1 MSPTGSPPAAPDSS
15 DALVAKVV
23 SMAVLGLVPFALGV
37 LPARL
42 ASYLGWD
49 RREKGVDS
57 SSTGVGGVA
66 ISLLLCFGGGVL
78 LCTTFL
84 HLQPEVR
91 EGVEALQESGQLP
104 ELSGI
109 HLSELLLCLGFFLVY
124 LAEELVHAVLDSRH
138 EEEEAAALHRTV
150 SLRRCARHEGPT
162 TIPRVT
168 LGNRAGGA
176 PSTTHSSSSSSSAG
190 PADGASST
198 QILFLRSSSS
208 YLDVKT
214 VSGPLDAA
222 EARMTPAPPAM
233 AAPVGDQHHPH
244 HHHHHRSHVSYDT
257 LRADSV
263 AASLKGLLAV
273 LALSFHAV
281 FEGLA
286 VGLESSAASVWVLCG
301 AIAAHKFVIAFC
313 VGVELVSARTR
324 PALLVAYVATFA
336 MVTPLGI
343 GAGIAVTAAES
354 GAAEGMSSSVVAVVL
369 QGMAAGTLLYV
380 VFFEVLQRER
390 AGSHAASA
398 GLCHLLAILLGF
410 GLMLGLQIL
419 SGHEHHSHAKDG
431 GHGHDHHSHTTG
443 AVTQAI
449 QELTESIVAHATS
462 TEAPHH
468 HHHEHEHR

>member
-1 MSPTGSPPAAPDSS
+1 MASTLPPTSEVPVVIENTER
-15 DALVAKVV
+15 DALVAKIV

-42 ASYLGWD
+42 ASYLGWN
-49 RREKGVDS
+49 RHEKGDVES
-57 SSTGVGGVA
+57 RHAVGGLAV
-66 ISLLLCFGGGVL
+66 SLLLCFGGGVL

-91 EGVEALQESGQLP
+91 EGVEALQNAGRLP
-104 ELSGI
+104 ELKGI
-109 HLSELLLCLGFFLVY
+109 HLSELLICIGFFLVY
-124 LAEELVHAVLDSRH
+124 LAEEVVHAVLDSRH

-150 SLRRCARHEGPT
+150 SLRRCTRQGHESGGGGGPT
-162 TIPRVT
+162 VIPR
-168 LGNRAGGA
+168 
-176 PSTTHSSSSSSSAG
+176 SSAG
-190 PADGASST
+190 S
-198 QILFLRSSSS
+198 
-208 YLDVKT
+208 
-214 VSGPLDAA
+214 PLDA
-222 EARMTPAPPAM
+222 ETRMTGGPLPHIHSPAATATVRPE
-233 AAPVGDQHHPH
+233 APSPVSTVGNGH
-244 HHHHHRSHVSYDT
+244 SHSHISYDT

-286 VGLESSAASVWVLCG
+286 VGLESSASSVWVLCG

-313 VGVELVSARTR
+313 VGVELVSSRTR

-354 GAAEGMSSSVVAVVL
+354 GQIDGLSTASSSVVAVIL

-390 AGSHAASA
+390 AGSHAPSA
-398 GLCHLLAILLGF
+398 GLCHLLAILVGF

-419 SGHEHHSHAKDG
+419 
-431 GHGHDHHSHTTG
+431 
-443 AVTQAI
+443 
-449 QELTESIVAHATS
+449 
-462 TEAPHH
+462 
-468 HHHEHEHR
+468 

>member
-1 MSPTGSPPAAPDSS
+1 MSSDEGR

-49 RREKGVDS
+49 RSGDKGVAGGIK
-57 SSTGVGGVA
+57 GV
-66 ISLLLCFGGGVL
+66 SLLLCFGGGVL

-91 EGVEALQESGQLP
+91 EGVEALQEAGELP
-104 ELSGI
+104 SIPGV
-109 HLSELLLCLGFFLVY
+109 HLSELLLCSGFFLVY

-138 EEEEAAALHRTV
+138 EDEEAAALHRTV
-150 SLRRCARHEGPT
+150 SLRRCARHHHEASPAP
-162 TIPRVT
+162 ILPRVT
-168 LGNRAGGA
+168 LGRTPPGA
-176 PSTTHSSSSSSSAG
+176 DHQPPTTTSATPPPPAASAAAVVSSSSTSSSSS
-190 PADGASST
+190 T
-198 QILFLRSSSS
+198 QVLFSRSSSAS

-222 EARMTPAPPAM
+222 RLSAPPQ
-233 AAPVGDQHHPH
+233 GGHQHS
-244 HHHHHRSHVSYDT
+244 HRHHVSYDT
-257 LRADSV
+257 LRADTV

-286 VGLESSAASVWVLCG
+286 VGLESDASSVWVLCG
-301 AIAAHKFVIAFC
+301 AIAAHKLVIAFC

-324 PALLVAYVATFA
+324 PALLLAYVATFA

-343 GAGIAVTAAES
+343 GAGIAVTAS
-354 GAAEGMSSSVVAVVL
+354 QGQHDAAAAAVPAASVAVVVL

-390 AGSHAASA
+390 SHAPTS
-398 GLCHLLAILLGF
+398 GLLHLLAILVGF
-410 GLMLGLQIL
+410 GLMLGLQML
-419 SGHEHHSHAKDG
+419 SGHDHRHSHGSSVHHAITEGMGGIGGTEAPTHPPHGHEHH
-431 GHGHDHHSHTTG
+431 DH
-443 AVTQAI
+443 
-449 QELTESIVAHATS
+449 
-462 TEAPHH
+462 
-468 HHHEHEHR
+468 R